1 MVAMGCIQLHTL
13 YYSSGSPT
21 NDENEQG
28 VTPQKLAKQEGM
40 KDAMKE
46 LKKLTS
52 FQDKIARGA
61 KPKGA
66 AEPWAIQVRKLD
78 RVNNSWSNEPVGPC
92 GLMNKGNYI
101 HTNEQIHTAS
111 PCGLMDKALVS

>member
-1 MVAMGCIQLHTL
+1 
-13 YYSSGSPT
+13 
-21 NDENEQG
+21 
-28 VTPQKLAKQEGM
+28 M

-92 GLMNKGNYI
+92 GLMNKANY
-101 HTNEQIHTAS
+101 TQMSKYTQPA
-111 PCGLMDKALVS
+111 PVA